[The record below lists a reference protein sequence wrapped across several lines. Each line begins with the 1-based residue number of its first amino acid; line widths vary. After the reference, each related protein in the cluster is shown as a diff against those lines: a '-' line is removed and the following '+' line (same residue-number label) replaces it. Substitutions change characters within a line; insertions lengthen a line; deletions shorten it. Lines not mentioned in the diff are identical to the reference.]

1 MAIIEPQSGTT
12 PQVIGYESGS
22 AMIPRHKS
30 PYESRCQGH
39 ISPSQAREGFLRPP
53 HLAAATCSTPA
64 DPATPSGMSH
74 ARCVRSSSCARSNGN
89 QSSLRDFQSTSALLL
104 TTVLSEAWKPIALF
118 GHARGP
124 SVILEPGISRPTRL
138 LETHP
143 RPCVPIGNRPR
154 FPQLT
159 RSAALETFHAACII
173 FSFLWL

>member
-1 MAIIEPQSGTT
+1 MPA
-12 PQVIGYESGS
+12 
-22 AMIPRHKS
+22 KS

-39 ISPSQAREGFLRPP
+39 ISPSQAREAFLRPP
-53 HLAAATCSTPA
+53 HLATAGCSTPA
-64 DPATPSGMSH
+64 DPATPCGMSR
-74 ARCVRSSSCARSNGN
+74 ARFVRSSSCARSNGN

-143 RPCVPIGNRPR
+143 RPRVPIGNRPR
-154 FPQLT
+154 FPRLT
-159 RSAALETFHAACII
+159 GSAAVETLHAACII
-173 FSFLWL
+173 FSFLWS